1 MRKPNAC
8 SLRPASCEWSS
19 QASTPCAGE
28 VGRVTIQ
35 TGKTAAPPNPP
46 RQVLLCE
53 NHKLELWT
61 GRANRE
67 IEGCANREDFPVPM
81 TEAEEGPQDSH
92 LTYLAPDVLEGVA
105 NAGIQ
110 SGHPWGYEA
119 GGGYEYLR
127 GAHLVLEEVALTDK
141 QLTAV
146 SLVFYGGVTK
156 KRAAQAMKIS
166 SQALSGH
173 IKAALKK
180 IESAIR

>member
-1 MRKPNAC
+1 
-8 SLRPASCEWSS
+8 
-19 QASTPCAGE
+19 
-28 VGRVTIQ
+28 
-35 TGKTAAPPNPP
+35 
-46 RQVLLCE
+46 
-53 NHKLELWT
+53 
-61 GRANRE
+61 
-67 IEGCANREDFPVPM
+67 DFPVPM